1 MYNDWLTIGPVTIH
15 GYGACIAIGL
25 LLALF
30 MASYRGKKKNLND
43 DVIYGIV
50 FIAAVFGFLFAKLM
64 YCLVEWKDFIK
75 DPLSFISSSGFVV
88 YGGITGGIIA
98 VIIYCKIKKVDFME
112 YLELCMPSVALG
124 QAFGRVGCF
133 FAGCCYGRET
143 TSPIGIVFHNSNY
156 APNEIKLIPTQLFSA
171 AGDLLNMALLLFIS
185 KHTKK
190 KGTVTACYIMFYSV
204 GRYIIEIFRADERGS
219 IGKLS
224 TSQFYGII
232 SLMIGLAMFIVVQN
246 RKTPEDEEAQA
257 TEATA
262 AVTAEAP
269 VEEVKEDETV

>member
-30 MASYRGKKKNLND
+30 QASHRGKKKGLND
-43 DVIYGIV
+43 DVVYGIV
-50 FIAAVFGFLFAKLM
+50 FVAAVFGFLFAKVM
-64 YCLVEWKDFIK
+64 YCLVEWKSFIA

-98 VIIYCKIKKVDFME
+98 VILYCRIKKVKFID
-112 YLELCMPSVALG
+112 YLELCMPSVALA

-143 TSPIGIVFHNSNY
+143 TSPIGVTFHNSLY
-156 APNEIKLIPTQLFSA
+156 APNDVKLIPTQLISA
-171 AGDLLNMALLLFIS
+171 GGDLLNMALLLFIA

-204 GRYIIEIFRADERGS
+204 GRYIVEMFRADERGTVGS
-219 IGKLS
+219 LS
-224 TSQFYGII
+224 TSQFYGIF
-232 SLMIGLAMFIVVQN
+232 SLVIGLVIFIIAQT
-246 RKTPEDEEAQA
+246 RKETVIEAETAAESEEAPA
-257 TEATA
+257 T
-262 AVTAEAP
+262 AP

>member
-88 YGGITGGIIA
+88 YGGITGGILA
-98 VIIYCKIKKVDFME
+98 VMLYCKIKKVKFID
-112 YLELCMPSVALG
+112 YLELCMPSVALA

-133 FAGCCYGRET
+133 FAGLWLDRHFGTQWCAIVLFFIGALAGFTNIYKLTREFT
-143 TSPIGIVFHNSNY
+143 KEYTANHEDRKSPEG
-156 APNEIKLIPTQLFSA
+156 EMGA
-171 AGDLLNMALLLFIS
+171 AQ
-185 KHTKK
+185 
-190 KGTVTACYIMFYSV
+190 
-204 GRYIIEIFRADERGS
+204 GS
-219 IGKLS
+219 G
-224 TSQFYGII
+224 G
-232 SLMIGLAMFIVVQN
+232 
-246 RKTPEDEEAQA
+246 
-257 TEATA
+257 
-262 AVTAEAP
+262 AVHRDSSSRDT
-269 VEEVKEDETV
+269 DTGGSSDIL

>member
-30 MASYRGKKKNLND
+30 QASYRGKKKGLND
-43 DVIYGIV
+43 DIVYGIV
-50 FIAAVFGFLFAKLM
+50 FIAAVFGFLFAKVM
-64 YCLVEWKDFIK
+64 YCLVEWKSFIQ

-88 YGGITGGIIA
+88 YGGITGGILA
-98 VIIYCKIKKVDFME
+98 VMLYCKIKKVKFID

-143 TSPIGIVFHNSNY
+143 DCAIGVTFHNSLY
-156 APNEIKLIPTQLFSA
+156 APNGVKLIPTQLISA
-171 AGDLLNMALLLFIS
+171 GGDLLNMALLLFIA

-204 GRYIIEIFRADERGS
+204 GRYLVEMLRADERGS
-219 IGKLS
+219 VGALS
-224 TSQFYGII
+224 TSQFYGIF
-232 SLMIGLAMFIVVQN
+232 SLVIGVAIFIFAQT
-246 RKTPEDEEAQA
+246 RKS
-257 TEATA
+257 
-262 AVTAEAP
+262 AVAEAP
-269 VEEVKEDETV
+269 VEESAEAAVEEVKENETV